1 MSDFTALFHTVVFE
15 KQGSFVHTYGN
26 DAKVIS
32 SLFRYRTKYVKNRH
46 SLMCGF
52 PISCLVKNL
61 RVVIDEEI
69 SYRCDF
75 DMNIDTLGE
84 KQYGEFVKASELKG
98 LSGSVLFNDDKSYL
112 YYLDRYQDSSEIN
125 SHNDG
130 CVSKS
135 ENNNSYHNT
144 HSSIAYIPHGGG
156 NTLKLRKV

>member
-1 MSDFTALFHTVVFE
+1 MSVFTSLFHTVVFE

-61 RVVIDEEI
+61 RVVMDAEI
-69 SYRCDF
+69 SYKCDF
-75 DMNIDTLGE
+75 DMDPDTLGE
-84 KQYGEFVKASELKG
+84 KQYGEFVKAGELKG
-98 LSGSVLFNDDKSYL
+98 LSDSVSFDDDKSYL
-112 YYLDRYQDSSEIN
+112 YYLDRYQDLSEIT

-130 CVSKS
+130 CVSRS
-135 ENNNSYHNT
+135 GNSSN
-144 HSSIAYIPHGGG
+144 I
-156 NTLKLRKV
+156 LKLRKV